1 MYLARSPL
9 LLRRIYA
16 SLTWRIAGTERRI
29 FLTFDDGPIPEI
41 TPWVLGQLKTYNA
54 KATFFCI
61 GDNVKKHHSIFDE
74 IKDAGHGI
82 GNHTFHHINGWKSS
96 LNEYVEDTKNCNEL
110 VDSNL
115 FRPPYG
121 RIKRSQIKSLL
132 PDYKIIMWDVLSRDF
147 DKTLSIDKG
156 FQYIKKHVRPGSII
170 VFHDSVKAWPRLK
183 ELLPLTLEYFS
194 KAGYS
199 FEKIS

>member
-183 ELLPLTLEYFS
+183 ELLPLTLDYFS

>member
-41 TPWVLGQLKTYNA
+41 TPWVLEQLKTYNA

-61 GDNVKKHHSIFDE
+61 GDNVKKHQSIFDE
-74 IKDAGHGI
+74 IKEAGHSI
-82 GNHTFHHINGWKSS
+82 GNHTFHHLNGWKSS
-96 LNEYVEDTKNCNEL
+96 LNEYVQDTKNCSEL

-147 DKTLSIDKG
+147 DKSLSIEKG
-156 FQYIKKHVRPGSII
+156 FEYIKKHVRPGSII

-194 KAGYS
+194 KEGYS